1 MSDVKSPQPAPRST
15 PKDAKTRMVARAARE
30 VQPGMVVNL
39 GIGLPTQIV
48 GQLPQGFPVCL
59 HSENGLSG
67 TGPILGYDEADRN
80 LIDAGGAYVST
91 LPGAAFFD
99 SLTSFA
105 MVRGGRLDLT
115 VLGAFEVAQN
125 GNLANWQI
133 PGRFTPGVGGGIEL
147 AQKARRVV
155 VLSTHTDR
163 KGRPKLLE
171 RCSLPLTAEACV
183 SRIIT
188 DLAVIDVTPE
198 GFALR
203 ELADGTSLEAV
214 QAATGA
220 TLALPSGDIPR
231 F

>member
-1 MSDVKSPQPAPRST
+1 MSD
-15 PKDAKTRMVARAARE
+15 AKLRMVARAARE

-48 GQLPQGFPVCL
+48 GHLPQGFPVCL
-59 HSENGLSG
+59 HSENGLAG
-67 TGPILGYDEADRN
+67 TGPVLGYDEADRN

-105 MVRGGRLDLT
+105 LVRGGRLDLT
-115 VLGAFEVAQN
+115 VLGAFEVAEN
-125 GNLANWQI
+125 GDLANWKI
-133 PGRFTPGVGGGIEL
+133 PGRFSPGVGGAIEL
-147 AQKARRVV
+147 AQKAQRVV

-163 KGRPKLLE
+163 KGRPKLLD
-171 RCSLPLTAEACV
+171 RCSLPLTAKSCV
-183 SRIIT
+183 NRIIT
-188 DLAVIDVTPE
+188 DLAVIDVTPQ
-198 GFALR
+198 GYALR
-203 ELADGTSLEAV
+203 ELAENTSLEAV

-220 TLALPSGDIPR
+220 ALTLPSDGDIPR